1 MNMHAHYTRDAED
14 VPIETLVRIGA
25 ALLAGGMTHPDYH
38 AASRELTV
46 SQRIGVLVWFSW

>member
-25 ALLAGGMTHPDYH
+25 ALP
-38 AASRELTV
+38 SWWP
-46 SQRIGVLVWFSW
+46 SVWD